1 MSITPKDDGQKST
14 GELKKIR
21 SHIFIITAQLFFF
34 IYESERIIVE
44 SFFSFEKKK
53 KKIKKLLV
61 SFHMFF
67 PT

>member
-1 MSITPKDDGQKST
+1 MSITPKDDGPKFT

-44 SFFSFEKKK
+44 SFFTFEKKRK
-53 KKIKKLLV
+53 
-61 SFHMFF
+61 
-67 PT
+67 

>member
-21 SHIFIITAQLFFF
+21 SYIFIITAQLFFF

-44 SFFSFEKKK
+44 SFFS
-53 KKIKKLLV
+53 
-61 SFHMFF
+61 
-67 PT
+67 

>member
-21 SHIFIITAQLFFF
+21 SYIFIITAQLFFF

-44 SFFSFEKKK
+44 SFFTFEKKK
-53 KKIKKLLV
+53 IIKLLV